1 MVFYSIIFRTIFKHY
16 IKLLQNYD
24 NDVNGFYT
32 LAPSNIKY

>member
-1 MVFYSIIFRTIFKHY
+1 MAFYGSIFRTSFIHY

-24 NDVNGFYT
+24 NHGKGFYT